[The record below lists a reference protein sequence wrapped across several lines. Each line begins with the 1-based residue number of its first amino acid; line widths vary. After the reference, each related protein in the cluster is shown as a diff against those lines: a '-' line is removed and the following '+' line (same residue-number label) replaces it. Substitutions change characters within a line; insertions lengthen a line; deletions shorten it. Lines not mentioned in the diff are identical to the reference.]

1 MSRPIGV
8 TILAILYFLGA
19 GLLLLAGLAVALGMG
34 ALGMSSSSGQAG
46 AAGGAFL
53 AGLGVG
59 LAVVFFLIAAINGA
73 MGWGLW
79 KLKNWARIVIIALA
93 ALTLAGIV
101 VEFSKTMTDRQPSTL
116 VVTLVRAAVGV
127 LVLWYLLRA
136 RVKAAFKPAAA
147 PVAAGN

>member
-1 MSRPIGV
+1 MLSLVRLETV
-8 TILAILYFLGA
+8 TALLNAASPQGA
-19 GLLLLAGLAVALGMG
+19 GPALLLKMGRVITFYFCLMTAVTG
-34 ALGMSSSSGQAG
+34 ALGCGM
-46 AAGGAFL
+46 
-53 AGLGVG
+53 
-59 LAVVFFLIAAINGA
+59 
-73 MGWGLW
+73 WR
-79 KLKNWARIVIIALA
+79 LKNWARIVIIALA

-101 VEFSKTMTDRQPSTL
+101 VEFSKTMTDLQPSTL